1 MADPKKKIGVHG
13 TPAETG
19 ADKVKGTAAAEA
31 KETAKKEC
39 KITKKQFRDSAPAGV
54 NVSTVAIKKEFGT
67 GTLGYYAQ
75 VAVDIMVD
83 GVPVKLT
90 GNVQLYV
97 GNSKEA
103 KEE

>member
-1 MADPKKKIGVHG
+1 MAKDNKIGVHG
-13 TPAETG
+13 TPKETG
-19 ADKVKGTAAAEA
+19 ADKVKGTAANETKEA
-31 KETAKKEC
+31 AKKDC

-54 NVSTVAIKKEFGT
+54 PVQTVAIKKEFTT

-75 VAVDIMVD
+75 VSADIMVD
-83 GVPVKLT
+83 GVPVKLI

-97 GNSKEA
+97 SNSKEA